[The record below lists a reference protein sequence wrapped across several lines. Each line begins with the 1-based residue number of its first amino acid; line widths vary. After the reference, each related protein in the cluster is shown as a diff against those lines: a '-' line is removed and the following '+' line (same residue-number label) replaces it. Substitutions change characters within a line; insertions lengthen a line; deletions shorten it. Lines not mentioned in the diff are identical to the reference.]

1 MASSVHTHSKKLI
14 IDNDLDLVADSAVKV
29 MALKSTYDAQDDPD
43 VDFVDSGGAND
54 PTDHE
59 ADCTGY
65 TGGFAGAGR
74 KSVNAAT
81 PAWVRD
87 DPNLRIEYDFADIAY
102 GNLGTGVTIGMVVV
116 IEEITSD
123 AASNIIYADDLTANV
138 PTNGGPITYVP
149 DVEGM
154 LQL

>member
-1 MASSVHTHSKKLI
+1 MASIFHQIGKLRI
-14 IDNDLDLVADSAVKV
+14 ADQLLNMETNV
-29 MALKSTYDAQDDPD
+29 ALKAMLVDDTYVDITTRDNVDDATADDPE
-43 VDFVDSGGAND
+43 S
-54 PTDHE
+54 HE
-59 ADCTGY
+59 IAVTGY
-65 TGGFAGAGR
+65 TGGFGGAGR
-74 KSVNAAT
+74 KQLTLSN

-87 DPNLRIEYDFADIAY
+87 DPNTRIEYDFDDIAY
-102 GNLGTGVTIGMVVV
+102 GSLGVGVTIGMVVV

-123 AASNIIYADDLTANV
+123 ALSNIIYADDLTANI

>member
-1 MASSVHTHSKKLI
+1 MASIFHQIGKNRIAAQLLNMETSTALKAMLVDDTYVDSATR
-14 IDNDLDLVADSAVKV
+14 DLVDDGTA
-29 MALKSTYDAQDDPD
+29 DDPA
-43 VDFVDSGGAND
+43 S
-54 PTDHE
+54 HE
-59 ADCTGY
+59 IAVSGY

-123 AASNIIYADDLTANV
+123 ALSNIIYADDLTANV